1 MTNAQR
7 ERTPGIAPKVSAVL
21 LLLGGLASATCGKS
35 PTGPSSS
42 LTVRAISPNSGTTLG
57 GTMVTI
63 TGTKFAADATV
74 TIGGTAATNI
84 TVQGETSLTATTPQ
98 HASGAADVV
107 VNAGGKTGNLAGA
120 FTFVSPGRSD
130 NQAPVI
136 VSITAKDRRSH
147 APSQFADLDDLVDV
161 TATVTDA
168 ETPPDQL
175 DYQWSAPAGSFSG
188 TGASVRWQAP
198 HSAQT
203 PANVDLT
210 LTVVEHYQS
219 TDDSGLPVTR
229 ENRTTR
235 PITVSLHNSEK
246 EVGDMA
252 VLFLNDFSDQK
263 QSPDQILRNF
273 MQCTGRDNERNDTIN
288 NQATL
293 TIKTHNVGSATVHIN
308 FGGTCSFRDRA
319 GDACIDVPVDWHSI
333 KKSDGSGQHSYGIDR
348 LTGFYQNSRWWLCDS
363 DFDGYDVPEPPVSSV
378 NSTK

>member
-74 TIGGTAATNI
+74 TIGGKAATNI

-136 VSITAKDRRSH
+136 VSITA
-147 APSQFADLDDLVDV
+147 
-161 TATVTDA
+161 
-168 ETPPDQL
+168 
-175 DYQWSAPAGSFSG
+175 
-188 TGASVRWQAP
+188 
-198 HSAQT
+198 
-203 PANVDLT
+203 
-210 LTVVEHYQS
+210 
-219 TDDSGLPVTR
+219 
-229 ENRTTR
+229 
-235 PITVSLHNSEK
+235 
-246 EVGDMA
+246 
-252 VLFLNDFSDQK
+252 
-263 QSPDQILRNF
+263 
-273 MQCTGRDNERNDTIN
+273 
-288 NQATL
+288 
-293 TIKTHNVGSATVHIN
+293 
-308 FGGTCSFRDRA
+308 
-319 GDACIDVPVDWHSI
+319 
-333 KKSDGSGQHSYGIDR
+333 
-348 LTGFYQNSRWWLCDS
+348 
-363 DFDGYDVPEPPVSSV
+363 
-378 NSTK
+378 